1 MRVIVNPY
9 VAEQEQHP
17 DGIKRFPEQLI
28 NSAMAGVMNYVDD
41 ASTDPQRT
49 CMPAGQGIGGIHDI
63 VPAGE
68 IVARVLR
75 EAHEVVGR
83 LDELR

>member
-1 MRVIVNPY
+1 
-9 VAEQEQHP
+9 
-17 DGIKRFPEQLI
+17 
-28 NSAMAGVMNYVDD
+28 MAGVMNYVDD
-41 ASTDPQRT
+41 AATDVQRT

-75 EAHEVVGR
+75 QARDVVGR
-83 LDELR
+83 LDELA